1 MLAKLMSLGLNG
13 LNGYPINVEVD
24 MHTGVPAC
32 DIVGLADTAVKE
44 AKERVRLAIRN
55 SGFGFP
61 IGKIVVNLA
70 PADTKKEGSLYDLAM
85 AIGMLAASEQLSCSR
100 LKNKIFLGELSLDG
114 ELRRVNGIL
123 PIIISAK
130 QQGYDNI
137 IIPYGNKEEAQYIEG
152 LNIYAAHSLSEVYAY
167 LSGAEEL
174 ERLEIKSWNFGGEF
188 DESQDIKY
196 IKGQFA
202 AKRAMEVAVAGG
214 HNILLIGPPGAG
226 KTMLARAVPSIMPDL
241 SFAEALE
248 IAKIHSVAGKLDG
261 FVYSRP
267 FRSPHHT
274 ATMPAVTGGGAKARP
289 GEVSLAHNGVLF
301 LDELPE
307 YQRNL
312 LETLRQPLE
321 DKEITVTRSAHTVTY
336 PANFMLIA
344 SMNPCPCGN
353 YGSATQE
360 CTCSAM
366 QIHNY
371 LSKLSGPLMD
381 RIDIHVEADSI
392 SYEDLRDESL
402 SEDSASVRARVNA
415 ARELQKVR
423 YASAGI
429 YSNAQMNNAQIKEF
443 CRIDDESAALIKTS
457 FEKFRMSAR
466 AYNRILKVARTIAD
480 LEACEKISSAHIA
493 EAIQYRTLDKKYN
506 V

>member
-1 MLAKLMSLGLNG
+1 MLAKLMSFGLNG

-152 LNIYAAHSLSEVYAY
+152 LNIYAAHSLTEVYAY

-344 SMNPCPCGN
+344 SMNPCPCGIT
-353 YGSATQE
+353 AVQ
-360 CTCSAM
+360 
-366 QIHNY
+366 
-371 LSKLSGPLMD
+371 
-381 RIDIHVEADSI
+381 
-392 SYEDLRDESL
+392 LRN
-402 SEDSASVRARVNA
+402 APAR
-415 ARELQKVR
+415 QCR
-423 YASAGI
+423 Y
-429 YSNAQMNNAQIKEF
+429 
-443 CRIDDESAALIKTS
+443 
-457 FEKFRMSAR
+457 
-466 AYNRILKVARTIAD
+466 TI
-480 LEACEKISSAHIA
+480 IFPSSAV
-493 EAIQYRTLDKKYN
+493 R
-506 V
+506 

>member
-1 MLAKLMSLGLNG
+1 MLAKLMSFGLNG
-13 LNGYPINVEVD
+13 LTGYPIDVEVD
-24 MHTGVPAC
+24 IHSGIPSC
-32 DIVGLADTAVKE
+32 EIVGLADTAVKE
-44 AKERVRLAIRN
+44 AKERVRLAIKN
-55 SGFGFP
+55 SGFAFP
-61 IGKIVVNLA
+61 IGKTVINLA
-70 PADTKKEGSLYDLAM
+70 PADTKKEGTLYDLAI
-85 AIGMLAASEQLSCSR
+85 AVGMLAATEQLACSII
-100 LKNKIFLGELSLDG
+100 KNKIYIGELSLDG
-114 ELRRVNGIL
+114 NIRRVNGIL
-123 PIIISAK
+123 PIVISAK
-130 QQGYDNI
+130 QQGYNNI

-152 LNIYAAHSLSEVYAY
+152 MNIYVANTLSEVYEY
-167 LSGAEEL
+167 LAGSGEL
-174 ERLEIKSWNFGGEF
+174 EKIEIKEWNFGVEF
-188 DESQDIKY
+188 DDARDIKY

-202 AKRAMEVAVAGG
+202 AKRAMEIAVAGG

-261 FVYSRP
+261 FIYTRP

-274 ATMPAVTGGGAKARP
+274 ATMPAVTGGGTKARP

-353 YGSATQE
+353 YGSAIQE
-360 CTCSAM
+360 CTCSAA

-371 LSKLSGPLMD
+371 LSKLSGPLLD
-381 RIDIHVEADSI
+381 RIDIHVEVDSI
-392 SYEDLRDESL
+392 SYEELKEDTLA
-402 SEDSASVRARVNA
+402 EDSASVRSRVNA

-423 YASAGI
+423 FVNSGI
-429 YSNAQMNNAQIKEF
+429 YSNAQMNSAQIKQF
-443 CRIDDESAALIKTS
+443 CHITLFFSTHAGIHIRI
-457 FEKFRMSAR
+457 
-466 AYNRILKVARTIAD
+466 
-480 LEACEKISSAHIA
+480 
-493 EAIQYRTLDKKYN
+493 
-506 V
+506 